1 MIWLSKFNNMDL
13 KSAVNFIFELDQLA
27 KKNDAGWSLL
37 GIDRP
42 NSMSDHILRATQISY
57 LLAVLESSNNP
68 ERAAM
73 MTLFHDNGKTRIGDQ
88 NKVTAKYMFK
98 KEAEELAFADQIEG
112 INKDLKNKLLAYVK
126 EFEEK
131 NTREAVIA
139 QDADWLEQAFQ
150 AKEFYDLGN
159 TGAMV
164 WINNIEKAL
173 QTNTAKLLIKEL
185 KKTKFTDWWQGL
197 MMMTYKN

>member
-1 MIWLSKFNNMDL
+1 MNSKN
-13 KSAVNFIFELDQLA
+13 AVNFIFELDQLA
-27 KKNDAGWSLL
+27 KKNNADWSLL
-37 GIDRP
+37 GIDRS

-57 LLAVLESSNNP
+57 ILAVLEGSDNP
-68 ERAAM
+68 EREVM

-112 INKDLKNKLLAYVK
+112 IDQGLEEKILAYANEFGEKATK
-126 EFEEK
+126 E
-131 NTREAVIA
+131 AIIA
-139 QDADWLEQAFQ
+139 TDANWLEQAFQ
-150 AKEFYDLGN
+150 AKELYDLGN
-159 TGAMV
+159 VGAIT

-173 QTNTAKLLIKEL
+173 RTSTAKALIKEL

-197 MMMTYKN
+197 LVMPYKN